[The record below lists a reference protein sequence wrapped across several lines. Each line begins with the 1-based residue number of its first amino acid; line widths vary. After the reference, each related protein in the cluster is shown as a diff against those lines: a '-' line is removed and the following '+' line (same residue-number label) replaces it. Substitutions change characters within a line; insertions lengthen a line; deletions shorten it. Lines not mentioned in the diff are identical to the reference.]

1 MADAGVV
8 IMDRKGKY
16 FNVIYICSGL
26 ITAAGGLFLLAK
38 IYGYIGLILLF
49 FGGLIF
55 LQARGARRK
64 EIIEDEMTEWIS
76 GKAANLSF
84 MVTLST
90 ITILLAVDLYR
101 ANFFETYI
109 ALGIVMLATA
119 IARGAGEYYYEKI
132 HNNLGS

>member
-1 MADAGVV
+1 
-8 IMDRKGKY
+8 MDRKGKY
-16 FNVIYICSGL
+16 FNIIYLGSGL
-26 ITAAGGLFLLAK
+26 ITAIGVLLVLVK
-38 IYGYIGLILLF
+38 LYSYIGLIFLF

-55 LQARGARRK
+55 LQAFGVRRK
-64 EIIEDEMTEWIS
+64 DIIKDEMTEWIS

-90 ITILLAVDLYR
+90 ITILLAIDIYR
-101 ANFFETYI
+101 ENFFETYV

-132 HNNLGS
+132 HKNLG

>member
-1 MADAGVV
+1 
-8 IMDRKGKY
+8 MDRKGKY
-16 FNVIYICSGL
+16 FNIIYFGSGL
-26 ITAAGGLFLLAK
+26 ITAIGVLLVLVK
-38 IYGYIGLILLF
+38 LYSYIGLIFLF

-55 LQARGARRK
+55 LQALGARRK
-64 EIIEDEMTEWIS
+64 DIIKDEMTEWIS

-90 ITILLAVDLYR
+90 ITILLAIDIYR
-101 ANFFETYI
+101 ENFFETYV

-132 HNNLGS
+132 HKNLG

>member
-1 MADAGVV
+1 
-8 IMDRKGKY
+8 MDRKGKY
-16 FNVIYICSGL
+16 FNVIYIGSGL
-26 ITAAGGLFLLAK
+26 ITAAGVLLVLAK

-55 LQARGARRK
+55 LQALGARRK
-64 EIIEDEMTEWIS
+64 EIIKDEMTEWIS

-90 ITILLAVDLYR
+90 ITILLAIDIYR

-109 ALGIVMLATA
+109 ALGIVMLAMA
-119 IARGAGEYYYEKI
+119 IARAVGEYYYEKI
-132 HNNLGS
+132 HKNLGS

>member
-1 MADAGVV
+1 
-8 IMDRKGKY
+8 MDRKGKY
-16 FNVIYICSGL
+16 FNVIYIGSGL
-26 ITAAGGLFLLAK
+26 ITAAGVLLVLAK

-55 LQARGARRK
+55 LQALGARRK
-64 EIIEDEMTEWIS
+64 EIIKDEMTEWIS

-90 ITILLAVDLYR
+90 ITILLAIDLYR
-101 ANFFETYI
+101 PNFFETYI

-119 IARGAGEYYYEKI
+119 IARAVGEYYYEKI
-132 HNNLGS
+132 QKKLGS

>member
-1 MADAGVV
+1 L
-8 IMDRKGKY
+8 
-16 FNVIYICSGL
+16 CSRRS
-26 ITAAGGLFLLAK
+26 K

-55 LQARGARRK
+55 LQAIGARRK

-84 MVTLST
+84 MVTFS
-90 ITILLAVDLYR
+90 IINILLAIDIYR

-109 ALGIVMLATA
+109 VLGIVMLATV
-119 IARGAGEYYYEKI
+119 IARVAGVYYYEKI
-132 HNNLGS
+132 CKNLGS